1 MKFRQ
6 FPFLVA
12 LVTVAGA
19 CDDDDNIVEP
29 EPTAQIRV
37 VNASAPNQNIDLFVN
52 GERVGT
58 QSFAFGT
65 ASTTCFEVPAGARTV
80 EFRTPG
86 SSTAL
91 VRVTPDPNLTAGTSN
106 TVVVAGAGAN
116 LRALVVPDAFT
127 PASGQAGVRV
137 IHASP
142 ALGRRDIFVTAPGV
156 TISGDPT
163 FEGVDFGTATSFRS
177 IPAGDVRIRFTNP
190 GSTVVAFDGN
200 GSPAFNIAANQSRT
214 FLITDVA
221 GGGMPSSEDELVVLQ
236 ACA

>member
-12 LVTVAGA
+12 LAAVAGA
-19 CDDDDNIVEP
+19 CDDDDDIVNP
-29 EPTAQIRV
+29 QPMAQIRV
-37 VNASAPNQNIDLFVN
+37 VNASAPNQNVDLFVN

-58 QSFAFGT
+58 TSFAFGS
-65 ASTTCFEVPAGARTV
+65 ASTACFEVPSGARTV
-80 EFRTPG
+80 EFRAAG
-86 SSTAL
+86 SSNAL
-91 VRVTPDPNLTAGTSN
+91 IRITPDPNFTAGSSN
-106 TVVVAGAGAN
+106 TVVIAGAGAN
-116 LRALVVPDAFT
+116 LRALTVPDAFS

-163 FEGVDFGTATSFRS
+163 FEGVDFGTTTSFQNVA
-177 IPAGDVRIRFTNP
+177 AGDIRLRFTNP

-200 GSPAFNIAANQSRT
+200 GTPAFNVAANQSRT
-214 FLITDVA
+214 FVVTDVA
-221 GGGMPSSEDELVVLQ
+221 GGGMPGGEDELIVLQ